1 MAKILTF
8 AWIPILIAIA
18 LFFMERKGMD
28 TGRMPVVSVGERS
41 FSVETADTPSARAQG
56 LSGRDGLCAE
66 CAMLFRFDAPGV
78 YGFWMPDMRF
88 AIDIAWI
95 RDGRVIHIERRVT
108 PDFQGV
114 LHPSSEATDV
124 LETAAG
130 ALDGVGV
137 GDEVRLPAAGRLE
150 PEKESDSD

>member
-1 MAKILTF
+1 MNPTMTKIITF
-8 AWIPILIAIA
+8 IWIPILIAVA
-18 LFFMERKGMD
+18 LFFMERKDTD
-28 TGRMPVVSVGERS
+28 TGRMPSVSVGERS
-41 FSVETADTPSARAQG
+41 FSVEIADTSSERAQG
-56 LSGRDGLCAE
+56 LSGRDGLCGG
-66 CAMLFRFDAPGV
+66 CAMLFRFDVPGT

-95 RDGRVIHIERRVT
+95 RDGRIIHIERRVA

-137 GDEVRLPAAGRLE
+137 GDEVRLPAEGE
-150 PEKESDSD
+150 